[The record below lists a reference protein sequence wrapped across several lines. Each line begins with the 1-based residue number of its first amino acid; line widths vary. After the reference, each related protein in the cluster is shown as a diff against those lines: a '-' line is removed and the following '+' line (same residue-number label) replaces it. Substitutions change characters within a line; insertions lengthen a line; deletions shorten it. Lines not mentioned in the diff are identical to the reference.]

1 MFTSESLYICKVN
14 NKLCGFSKENRNL
27 LKKLEIPPAC
37 ELLEA
42 HCADASERELN
53 ALARVFFSFI
63 SKGFS
68 GLRSPHS

>member
-1 MFTSESLYICKVN
+1 MFTE
-14 NKLCGFSKENRNL
+14 ENRNL

-42 HCADASERELN
+42 HCAGASERELN
-53 ALARVFFSFI
+53 AVAMVFFSFI
-63 SKGFS
+63 SKAFS

>member
-1 MFTSESLYICKVN
+1 MFTNEFLYICKVN
-14 NKLCGFSKENRNL
+14 NKQCMFSEENRNL
-27 LKKLEIPPAC
+27 LEKLEILPAC

-53 ALARVFFSFI
+53 ALARVFFFFI
-63 SKGFS
+63 SKAFS

>member
-1 MFTSESLYICKVN
+1 MLANESLYICKVN
-14 NKLCGFSKENRNL
+14 NKLCMFSEENRNL

-53 ALARVFFSFI
+53 ALVRVFFSFI
-63 SKGFS
+63 SKAFS
-68 GLRSPHS
+68 GLRSLHS